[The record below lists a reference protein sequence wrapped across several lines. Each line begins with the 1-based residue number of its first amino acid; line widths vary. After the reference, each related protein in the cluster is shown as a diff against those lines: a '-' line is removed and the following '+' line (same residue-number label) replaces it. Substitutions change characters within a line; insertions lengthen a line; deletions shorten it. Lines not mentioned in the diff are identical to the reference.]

1 MKSQWFYGIIKTN
14 KNKNEVL
21 EMQRYDKGE
30 GREQVKVVSLE
41 ELIDQDNP
49 VRVIDAFV
57 DSRDMIKLGFKYA
70 ETKETGRKPKD
81 PSDMCKL
88 YIYCYYNGIRS
99 SRKIERECTKNIEI
113 MWLTDNIKPHNKTI
127 SDFRKDNKEVVER
140 LLTEFNMICDMLGL
154 IGKEMSAVD
163 GSKFRAS
170 NSRRRNLTKNKVKKM
185 IKHHEESVREYLEL
199 LEENDKEIKEQT
211 LKTKTK
217 EELQEKLNEA
227 QKRIGELLETAEEIE
242 KNGNISLTDKDSK
255 HMSVSNNGTDI
266 SHNVQVAVDSKHHL
280 VVAVD
285 VTSSP
290 VDHGQLYNM
299 SALAAKEF
307 GIELKE
313 IKEETEEFQD
323 VINVEETKS
332 ENEIKKDN
340 KVKDNEKAN
349 SEYLMTVLA
358 DKGYYQY
365 EDLKKCLEAG
375 ILPIVPKQKNSTKTG
390 NENYIIDNFIYDIN
404 NDTYICP
411 ENQILIN
418 VSRKDS
424 KEYSYKNKIACM
436 QCPQKDQC
444 TTNANGRIIKRS
456 EKNDVYE
463 KVNEIMDK
471 NKEVYKLR
479 QQIVEHPFGTIKRAL
494 GYTYFLTRG
503 NKSVRAESVMHF
515 LVYNLKRVINIKGVR
530 FLVAFLNSLTLH
542 LFLIFGKTSLKLA

>member
-1 MKSQWFYGIIKTN
+1 
-14 KNKNEVL
+14 
-21 EMQRYDKGE
+21 MQRYDKGE